1 MEGISVPVA
10 HPVVIAMEGIK
21 ASKVEE
27 FLDLGHKFFRDAG
40 REEFA
45 VLQ

>member
-1 MEGISVPVA
+1 MEGLSVPVFHLA
-10 HPVVIAMEGIK
+10 VIAAEGIK
-21 ASKVEE
+21 AWIVEE
-27 FLDLGHKFFRDAG
+27 FLDLGQKFFRDAG